1 MLGQRIAALRRHLGM
16 SQAELAQKVGVSTS
30 AVGMYEQERREP
42 SLGGIVTLSGI
53 FGVTADYLLT
63 GKPVTKQDSAMMKA
77 TLFSAAQRAQ
87 VRQLCREQGLS
98 TDELGV
104 LFTAMLAEP

>member
-16 SQAELAQKVGVSTS
+16 SQAELAEKLGVSPS

-42 SLGGIVTLSGI
+42 SLGGLVTISGI

-63 GKPVTKQDSAMMKA
+63 GKPVTKQDTAMMKA
-77 TLFSAAQRAQ
+77 TLFSASQRAQ
-87 VRQLCREQGLS
+87 ARQLCRAEGLS
-98 TDELGV
+98 GEELGV
-104 LFTAMLAEP
+104 LFAAMLTEP